1 MAGFWAGFGEQ
12 VSTDYA
18 KRQDTLDTLIKENLD
33 NARLAKRDYAKRTGL
48 ADQILKSTQAIK
60 DTYGLS
66 DADALA
72 LTEAYGE
79 DLPRLQLTI
88 DAKNNELKS
97 SLGVGYTAEDV
108 MSYVNTAETLNL
120 PEGMTLQQGV
130 ERLMGLN
137 YQELAKEADPKSEG
151 SKTRSFIRAA
161 LAFDPQLQAAEQ
173 MQNIKGPGGLSYAQ
187 LLEMQEAGFA
197 PDDVFGSVTRSG
209 GVSYDYTAT
218 TAKTTRNDYSRRLS
232 TKVFSV
238 DLTDPV
244 DFGNYTAGDDTDKA
258 QLKSSVLGAGTALA
272 RLEKDIVL
280 ANRGKDLSMNA
291 FRKAILDDIYDR
303 VDSPEELDTLKES
316 VANGTALKI
325 VQATGGKLTDADID
339 AIIAGTMPEEEDT
352 TDVGTSGTPSF
363 RDRSDELTSATPP
376 KTETPKTETP
386 KTETP
391 KSDLSI
397 LDEDLKSKYDALP
410 EELKPD
416 LTGVV
421 DPDIARMLIEQAA
434 EGADEISTTG
444 AAATAALNIENAE
457 KRAASVSDITYSD
470 WKKLSRQERKDKG
483 YPVRNIDG
491 VYTDPDAWK
500 PEPEDTSGES
510 KPVLN
515 TLEFV
520 NKYKKE
526 LIEFI
531 NENETDTTDKEDIK
545 STLAAWF
552 SDNAENLEISG
563 TMGVEELTNLI
574 HKALNR

>member
-1 MAGFWAGFGEQ
+1 MAGFWAGFGKQ

-280 ANRGKDLSMNA
+280 ANRGEDLSMNA

-376 KTETPKTETP
+376 EPEAEP
-386 KTETP
+386 EAEP
-391 KSDLSI
+391 EVSEG
-397 LDEDLKSKYDALP
+397 LDP
-410 EELKPD
+410 E
-416 LTGVV
+416 V
-421 DPDIARMLIEQAA
+421 ARMLE
-434 EGADEISTTG
+434 EGADEEPDEVSTTG

-510 KPVLN
+510 KPVLS

>member
-1 MAGFWAGFGEQ
+1 MAAGFWSGFGEQ
-12 VSTDYA
+12 LSTSIKDRND
-18 KRQDTLDTLIKENLD
+18 KLDVLIKENLA

-60 DTYGLS
+60 DTYSLS
-66 DADALA
+66 DAQALS

-79 DLPRLQLTI
+79 DLPRLQATL
-88 DAKNNELKS
+88 DAKNSELKS
-97 SLGVGYTAEDV
+97 NLGVAYTAEDV
-108 MSYVNTAETLNL
+108 MSYVNTAKELNL

-161 LAFDPQLQAAEQ
+161 FAYDPQLQATEQ

-197 PDDVFGSVTRSG
+197 PDDVFGGVTRSG
-209 GVSYDYTAT
+209 GITYDYTST

-232 TKVFSV
+232 TKVFSA

-244 DFGNYTAGDDTDKA
+244 DFSNYTAGGDTDKA

-280 ANRGKDLSMNA
+280 ANRGKDLSMSA
-291 FRKAILDDIYDR
+291 FRKSILDDIYDR
-303 VDSPEELDTLKES
+303 VDSVDELDTLIES

-325 VQATGGKLTDADID
+325 VQRTGGNLTDDDID
-339 AIIAGTMPEEEDT
+339 AIIAGTISEEDDT

-363 RDRSDELTSATPP
+363 RDRSDDLSSATPP
-376 KTETPKTETP
+376 EAVETETG
-386 KTETP
+386 
-391 KSDLSI
+391 
-397 LDEDLKSKYDALP
+397 LDKIRKGVNRPPAGGEDL
-410 EELKPD
+410 
-416 LTGVV
+416 
-421 DPDIARMLIEQAA
+421 DPISAEVTRMLN
-434 EGADEISTTG
+434 EGDDEEPDEVSGTG
-444 AAATAALNIENAE
+444 ARATAALNIENAK
-457 KRAASVSDITYSD
+457 KRATSVADITYSD

-515 TLEFV
+515 TTDFV
-520 NKYKKE
+520 NKYANDISAF
-526 LIEFI
+526 L
-531 NENETDTTDKEDIK
+531 NDNETDFTDKEDIK

-552 SDNAENLEISG
+552 SDNAENPEISG
-563 TMGVEELTNLI
+563 TMSVDNLTELVY
-574 HKALNR
+574 KALNR

>member
-1 MAGFWAGFGEQ
+1 MAGFFAGFGDEL
-12 VSTDYA
+12 SRSIKDRND
-18 KRQDTLDTLIKENLD
+18 KLDVMIEENLA
-33 NARLAKRDYAKRTGL
+33 NARLAKRDYAKLTGL
-48 ADQILKSTQAIK
+48 SDQILKSTQAIK
-60 DTYGLS
+60 DTYSLS
-66 DADALA
+66 DAQALS

-79 DLPRLQLTI
+79 DLPRLQATL
-88 DAKNNELKS
+88 DAKNSELKS
-97 SLGVGYTAEDV
+97 NLGVSYTAEDV
-108 MSYVNTAETLNL
+108 MSYVNTTQELNL

-161 LAFDPQLQAAEQ
+161 FAFDPQLQAAEQ

-197 PDDVFGSVTRSG
+197 PDDVFGGVTRSG
-209 GVSYDYTAT
+209 GITYDYTST
-218 TAKTTRNDYSRRLS
+218 TAKQTRNDYSRRLS
-232 TKVFSV
+232 TKVFSA

-244 DFGNYTAGDDTDKA
+244 DFGNYTAGGDTDKA

-291 FRKAILDDIYDR
+291 FRKAVLDDIYDR

-325 VQATGGKLTDADID
+325 IQSKGGNLTDDDID
-339 AIIAGTMPEEEDT
+339 AIIAGTISEEDDT
-352 TDVGTSGTPSF
+352 TDVDLSGTPSF
-363 RDRSDELTSATPP
+363 RDRRDDLVSATPP
-376 KTETPKTETP
+376 EPEAVEP
-386 KTETP
+386 E
-391 KSDLSI
+391 
-397 LDEDLKSKYDALP
+397 LP
-410 EELKPD
+410 EGL
-416 LTGVV
+416 
-421 DPDIARMLIEQAA
+421 DPEVKRMLE
-434 EGADEISTTG
+434 EGSDEEPEAVSTTG

-470 WKKLSRQERKDKG
+470 WKKLTRQERKDKG
-483 YPVRNIDG
+483 YPVRNIDAL
-491 VYTDPDAWK
+491 YTDPDAWK

-510 KPVLN
+510 KPTLN
-515 TLEFV
+515 TTDFV
-520 NKYKKE
+520 NKYGRE
-526 LIEFI
+526 ISSFI

-552 SDNAENLEISG
+552 SDNAGNPEISG
-563 TMGVEELTNLI
+563 TMSVDNLTELVYN
-574 HKALNR
+574 ALNQ

>member
-1 MAGFWAGFGEQ
+1 MAAGFFAGFGAQISKDVE
-12 VSTDYA
+12 
-18 KRQDTLDTLIKENLD
+18 RGQDTLDALIKENLA

-48 ADQILKSTQAIK
+48 SDQILKSTQAIR
-60 DTYGLS
+60 DTYKLS
-66 DADALA
+66 NSQALA

-79 DLPRLQLTI
+79 DLPRLQATL
-88 DAKNNELKS
+88 DSKNSELKS
-97 SLGVGYTAEDV
+97 NLGVSYTADDV
-108 MSYVNTAETLNL
+108 MSYVNTAQELNL

-161 LAFDPQLQAAEQ
+161 LVLDPQLQAAEQ

-197 PDDVFGSVTRSG
+197 PEDVFGGVTRSG
-209 GVSYDYTAT
+209 GITYDYTAS
-218 TAKTTRNDYSRRLS
+218 TAKQTRRDYSRDLS
-232 TKVFSV
+232 VKVFDS
-238 DLTDPV
+238 DLTDAI
-244 DFGNYTAGDDTDKA
+244 DYSSYSANEGTDKA
-258 QLKSSVLGAGTALA
+258 SLKASVLGAGTALA

-325 VQATGGKLTDADID
+325 VQRTGGNLTDDDID
-339 AIIAGTMPEEEDT
+339 AIISGVDVEEDDT

-363 RDRSDELTSATPP
+363 RDRSDDLASATP
-376 KTETPKTETP
+376 EAVTPEAVTP
-386 KTETP
+386 ERVT
-391 KSDLSI
+391 
-397 LDEDLKSKYDALP
+397 P
-410 EELKPD
+410 EELD
-416 LTGVV
+416 GL
-421 DPDIARMLIEQAA
+421 DPEVKRMIE
-434 EGADEISTTG
+434 EGADEEPEAVSETG
-444 AAATAALNIENAE
+444 AAATAQLNIDNAE
-457 KRAASVSDITYSD
+457 KRAESVADITYSD

-500 PEPEDTSGES
+500 PEPEDTSSES
-510 KPVLN
+510 KPVLK
-515 TLEFV
+515 TVEFV
-520 NKYKKE
+520 NKYGE
-526 LIEFI
+526 QLIKFLED
-531 NENETDTTDKEDIK
+531 NETDTTDKEDIK

-552 SDNAENLEISG
+552 SDNAGNPEIAG
-563 TMGVEELTNLI
+563 TMSADGLTELFYN
-574 HKALNR
+574 ALNE

>member
-1 MAGFWAGFGEQ
+1 MAAGFWAGFGKQ

-137 YQELAKEADPKSEG
+137 YQELAKEANPKSEG

-352 TDVGTSGTPSF
+352 TDVDTSGTPSF

-376 KTETPKTETP
+376 EPEAEP
-386 KTETP
+386 EAEP
-391 KSDLSI
+391 EVS
-397 LDEDLKSKYDALP
+397 EDLDP
-410 EELKPD
+410 E
-416 LTGVV
+416 V
-421 DPDIARMLIEQAA
+421 ARMLE
-434 EGADEISTTG
+434 EGADEEPEEVSTTG

-483 YPVRNIDG
+483 YPVRNIDAL
-491 VYTDPDAWK
+491 YTDPDAWK

-510 KPVLN
+510 KPLLSD
-515 TLEFV
+515 TDFV
-520 NKYKKE
+520 TKYSKE
-526 LIEFI
+526 LIAFL
-531 NENETDTTDKEDIK
+531 NENETDKTSKEDIK
-545 STLAAWF
+545 NTLAAWF
-552 SDNAENLEISG
+552 SDNAENPEISG
-563 TMGVEELTNLI
+563 TMGVDALAELIYN
-574 HKALNR
+574 ALN

>member
-1 MAGFWAGFGEQ
+1 MAGFWAGFGKQ

-33 NARLAKRDYAKRTGL
+33 NARLAKRDYATRTGL
-48 ADQILKSTQAIK
+48 ADKILKSTQAIK

-88 DAKNNELKS
+88 DSKNNELKS

-280 ANRGKDLSMNA
+280 ANRGEDLSMNA

-376 KTETPKTETP
+376 EPEAEP
-386 KTETP
+386 EV
-391 KSDLSI
+391 S
-397 LDEDLKSKYDALP
+397 EDLDP
-410 EELKPD
+410 E
-416 LTGVV
+416 V
-421 DPDIARMLIEQAA
+421 ARMLE
-434 EGADEISTTG
+434 EGADEEPDEVSTTG

>member
-12 VSTDYA
+12 VSTDFA
-18 KRQDTLDTLIKENLD
+18 KRQDKLDTLIKENLA

-66 DADALA
+66 DADAIA

-79 DLPRLQLTI
+79 DLPRLQATI

-97 SLGVGYTAEDV
+97 NLGVGYTAEDV

-137 YQELAKEADPKSEG
+137 YQELAKEANPKSEG

-173 MQNIKGPGGLSYAQ
+173 MQNIKGPDGLSYAQ

-280 ANRGKDLSMNA
+280 ANRGEDLSMNA

-303 VDSPEELDTLKES
+303 VDTPEELSTLQES

-325 VQATGGKLTDADID
+325 VQATGGKLTDDDID
-339 AIIAGTMPEEEDT
+339 AIIAGTMTNEVEEGT

-376 KTETPKTETP
+376 EPEAEP
-386 KTETP
+386 EVSEGLDP
-391 KSDLSI
+391 ELSEG
-397 LDEDLKSKYDALP
+397 LDP
-410 EELKPD
+410 E
-416 LTGVV
+416 V
-421 DPDIARMLIEQAA
+421 IRMLN
-434 EGADEISTTG
+434 EGADEEPDEVSTTG

-500 PEPEDTSGES
+500 PEPEDASGES

-515 TLEFV
+515 TLDFI

-526 LIEFI
+526 LIDFI

-563 TMGVEELTNLI
+563 TMGVEELTNLVY
-574 HKALNR
+574 KALNR

>member
-1 MAGFWAGFGEQ
+1 MAGFWAGFGKQ

-18 KRQDTLDTLIKENLD
+18 KRQDTLDTLIKENLA
-33 NARLAKRDYAKRTGL
+33 NARLAKRDYAKLTGL
-48 ADQILKSTQAIK
+48 SDQILKSTQAIK
-60 DTYGLS
+60 DTYSLS
-66 DADALA
+66 DAQALS
-72 LTEAYGE
+72 LTEAYGK
-79 DLPRLQLTI
+79 DLPRLQATL
-88 DAKNNELKS
+88 DAKNSELKS
-97 SLGVGYTAEDV
+97 NLGVSYTAEDV
-108 MSYVNTAETLNL
+108 MSYVNTAQELNL

-161 LAFDPQLQAAEQ
+161 FAFDPQLQAAEQ

-280 ANRGKDLSMNA
+280 ANRGEDLSMNA

-325 VQATGGKLTDADID
+325 VQAKGGKLTDDDID
-339 AIIAGTMPEEEDT
+339 AIIAGTMTEEEDT

-376 KTETPKTETP
+376 EPEAEP
-386 KTETP
+386 EAEP
-391 KSDLSI
+391 EVSES
-397 LDEDLKSKYDALP
+397 LDP
-410 EELKPD
+410 E
-416 LTGVV
+416 VR
-421 DPDIARMLIEQAA
+421 RMLN
-434 EGADEISTTG
+434 EGADEEPDEVSTTG

-515 TLEFV
+515 TIDFV
-520 NKYKKE
+520 NKYGNDI
-526 LIEFI
+526 IEFI
-531 NENETDTTDKEDIK
+531 NDNETDVTDREDIK

-552 SDNAENLEISG
+552 SDNAGNPEISG
-563 TMGVEELTNLI
+563 TMSLDNFTELMYN
-574 HKALNR
+574 ALNE

>member
-1 MAGFWAGFGEQ
+1 MAGFWAGFGKQ

-33 NARLAKRDYAKRTGL
+33 NARLAKRDYATRTGL
-48 ADQILKSTQAIK
+48 ADKILKSTQAIK

-137 YQELAKEADPKSEG
+137 YQELAKEANPKSEG

-280 ANRGKDLSMNA
+280 ANRGQDLSMNA

-352 TDVGTSGTPSF
+352 TDVDTSGTPSF

-376 KTETPKTETP
+376 EPEAEP
-386 KTETP
+386 EVEP
-391 KSDLSI
+391 EVS
-397 LDEDLKSKYDALP
+397 EDLDP
-410 EELKPD
+410 E
-416 LTGVV
+416 V
-421 DPDIARMLIEQAA
+421 ARMLE
-434 EGADEISTTG
+434 EGADEEPEEVSTTG

-510 KPVLN
+510 KPVLS

>member
-1 MAGFWAGFGEQ
+1 MAGFFAGFGAQISKDVEQ
-12 VSTDYA
+12 G
-18 KRQDTLDTLIKENLD
+18 QGILDALIKENLA

-48 ADQILKSTQAIK
+48 SDQILKSTQAIR
-60 DTYGLS
+60 DTYKLS
-66 DADALA
+66 NSQALA

-79 DLPRLQLTI
+79 DLPRLQATL
-88 DAKNNELKS
+88 DSKNSELKS
-97 SLGVGYTAEDV
+97 NLGVSYTADDV
-108 MSYVNTAETLNL
+108 MSYVNTAQELNL

-161 LAFDPQLQAAEQ
+161 LVLDPQLQAAEQ

-197 PDDVFGSVTRSG
+197 PEDVFGGVTRSG
-209 GVSYDYTAT
+209 GITYDYTAS
-218 TAKTTRNDYSRRLS
+218 TAKQTRRDYSRDLS
-232 TKVFSV
+232 VKVFDS
-238 DLTDPV
+238 DLTDAI
-244 DFGNYTAGDDTDKA
+244 DYSSYSANEGTDKA
-258 QLKSSVLGAGTALA
+258 SLKASVLGAGTALA

-280 ANRGKDLSMNA
+280 SNRGKDLSMNA

-325 VQATGGKLTDADID
+325 VQRTGGNLTDDDID
-339 AIIAGTMPEEEDT
+339 AIISGVEVEEADT

-363 RDRSDELTSATPP
+363 RDRSDDIVSATPKALTP
-376 KTETPKTETP
+376 EPESKTG
-386 KTETP
+386 
-391 KSDLSI
+391 
-397 LDEDLKSKYDALP
+397 LDVIKDGVNSPVIEDLDP
-410 EELKPD
+410 E
-416 LTGVV
+416 V
-421 DPDIARMLIEQAA
+421 ARMLE
-434 EGADEISTTG
+434 EGADEEPEPESETG
-444 AAATAALNIENAE
+444 AAATAKLNIENAE
-457 KRAASVSDITYSD
+457 KRANSVADITYSD

-491 VYTDPDAWK
+491 LYTDPDAWK

-515 TLEFV
+515 TVEFV
-520 NKYKKE
+520 DKYANK
-526 LIEFI
+526 LVAFL

-552 SDNAENLEISG
+552 SDNAGNPEISG
-563 TMGVEELTNLI
+563 TMSVDNLTELMYNAI
-574 HKALNR
+574 N

>member
-18 KRQDTLDTLIKENLD
+18 KRQDNLDTLIKENLD
-33 NARLAKRDYAKRTGL
+33 NARLAKREHAKRTGL

-88 DAKNNELKS
+88 DTKNNELKS

-137 YQELAKEADPKSEG
+137 YQELAKEANPKSEG

-218 TAKTTRNDYSRRLS
+218 TAKNTRDDYSRMLS
-232 TKVFSV
+232 INVFDGE

-244 DFGNYTAGDDTDKA
+244 EFGNYTAGDDTDKA
-258 QLKSSVLGAGTALA
+258 SLKASVLGAGTALA

-280 ANRGKDLSMNA
+280 ANRGEDLSMNA

-325 VQATGGKLTDADID
+325 V
-339 AIIAGTMPEEEDT
+339 
-352 TDVGTSGTPSF
+352 
-363 RDRSDELTSATPP
+363 
-376 KTETPKTETP
+376 
-386 KTETP
+386 
-391 KSDLSI
+391 
-397 LDEDLKSKYDALP
+397 
-410 EELKPD
+410 
-416 LTGVV
+416 
-421 DPDIARMLIEQAA
+421 
-434 EGADEISTTG
+434 
-444 AAATAALNIENAE
+444 
-457 KRAASVSDITYSD
+457 
-470 WKKLSRQERKDKG
+470 
-483 YPVRNIDG
+483 
-491 VYTDPDAWK
+491 
-500 PEPEDTSGES
+500 
-510 KPVLN
+510 
-515 TLEFV
+515 
-520 NKYKKE
+520 
-526 LIEFI
+526 
-531 NENETDTTDKEDIK
+531 
-545 STLAAWF
+545 
-552 SDNAENLEISG
+552 
-563 TMGVEELTNLI
+563 
-574 HKALNR
+574 